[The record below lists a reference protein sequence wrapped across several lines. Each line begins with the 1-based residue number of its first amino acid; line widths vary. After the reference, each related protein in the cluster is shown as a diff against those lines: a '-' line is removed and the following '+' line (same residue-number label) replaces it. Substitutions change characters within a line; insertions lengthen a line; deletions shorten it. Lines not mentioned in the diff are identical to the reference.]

1 MYGLRKM
8 ERKIPWKIVRQ
19 IKQLHAPLMDEAGAG
34 AALRRA
40 GDFAAHRENIV
51 HHRVLKTGL
60 GNLRCR
66 RSRRRRG
73 DPCVAQRTAKRTVD
87 DGVSLDRLDGSHI
100 RIPRDEQGISEI
112 LSMQHHA
119 AAGPAAHRIAVR
131 ISLPN
136 GRPML
141 KVTERNR
148 RCRPPV
154 NSQHRGANHGQKRL
168 VDGHVQRRGMRSLIQ
183 PKGEL
188 REPRAHERQR
198 IGKIEIGNPPY
209 TK

>member
-40 GDFAAHRENIV
+40 GDFRSRHYDVVRD
-51 HHRVLKTGL
+51 RVLKARL
-60 GNLRCR
+60 GNFWR
-66 RSRRRRG
+66 RSRGRDG
-73 DPCVAQRTAKRTVD
+73 LDPCVAQRTAKRTVD

-148 RCRPPV
+148 RRRPPV
-154 NSQHRGANHGQKRL
+154 NPQHRGANHGQKRL